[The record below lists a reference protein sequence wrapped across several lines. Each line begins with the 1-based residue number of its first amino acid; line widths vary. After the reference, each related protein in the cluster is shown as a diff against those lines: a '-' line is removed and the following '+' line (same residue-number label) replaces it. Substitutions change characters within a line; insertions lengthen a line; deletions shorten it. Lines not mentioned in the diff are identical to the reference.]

1 MDAATTVKQARDTA
15 GLSRAAL
22 AARAGVPR
30 STVTRIEDGRVDPT
44 IGMLR
49 RLLGATQT
57 ALELSP
63 RPCPALSLARLSDAW
78 SPTAA
83 GESIDWT
90 RLRATVDELT
100 LHPNA
105 LPTALETPPPRSGS
119 ARLDALLAGIAEKLA
134 DDAGLPRPPW
144 TKTVPALAEPWEA
157 PGTPRIIARARA
169 HAPEQFRDR
178 NIFLSAAE
186 LWRPQSVRAL

>member
-1 MDAATTVKQARDTA
+1 
-15 GLSRAAL
+15 
-22 AARAGVPR
+22 
-30 STVTRIEDGRVDPT
+30 
-44 IGMLR
+44 MLC

-57 ALELSP
+57 ALEFSP

-78 SPTAA
+78 SSTPTGA
-83 GESIDWT
+83 SIDWA
-90 RLRATVDELT
+90 RLRATIDELT
-100 LHPNA
+100 LHPA
-105 LPTALETPPPRSGS
+105 VLPAALETPPPRSGS

-144 TKTVPALAEPWEA
+144 TKTVPALAERWEA
-157 PGTPRIIARARA
+157 PGTPRMVARARA

-186 LWRPQSVRAL
+186 LWRRPGVPAR

>member
-1 MDAATTVKQARDTA
+1 M
-15 GLSRAAL
+15 
-22 AARAGVPR
+22 
-30 STVTRIEDGRVDPT
+30 DPT

-63 RPCPALSLARLSDAW
+63 RPCPALSLARLADAW
-78 SPTAA
+78 SSTPS
-83 GESIDWT
+83 GDSIDWT
-90 RLRATVDELT
+90 RLRATLDEMA
-100 LHPNA
+100 LHPDA
-105 LPTALETPPPRSGS
+105 LPSAIDTPPPRSGS

-144 TKTVPALAEPWEA
+144 TRSVPALAEPWDA
-157 PGTPRIIARARA
+157 PGTPRIVTRARA
-169 HAPEQFRDR
+169 HAPEQFSAR

-186 LWRPQSVRAL
+186 LWRPRSVQAL